1 MRIIG
6 GKYRGR
12 ALPTPKGFK
21 ARPTTDF
28 ARENLFNIIEN
39 SFDLTSVSVLDLF
52 AGTGGISY
60 EFASRGATSIDAV
73 EIDLRHFNYIKN
85 TAIALDFTQIH
96 VVRNDVFKF
105 LGFCSKTYDLI
116 FADPPYSCVKNHLIA
131 SMVAQNRLLNE
142 NGCLII
148 EHSATDNFSEMPGF
162 YRHKVYGSVNFSFFN
177 ANLLNLST

>member
-12 ALPTPKGFK
+12 VLPVPKGFK

-39 SFDLTSVSVLDLF
+39 SFDLTTIAVLDLF

-60 EFASRGATSIDAV
+60 EFASRGTPSIDVV
-73 EIDLRHFNYIKN
+73 EIELHNFNHIRK

-96 VVRNDVFKF
+96 VIRNDVFKF
-105 LGFCSKTYDLI
+105 LGFCHKTYDLI
-116 FADPPYSCVKNHLIA
+116 FADPPYSCAKIPQIA
-131 SMVAQNRLLNE
+131 TMVINNRLLNQ

-148 EHSATDNFSEMPGF
+148 EHSAANSFAETAGF
-162 YRHKVYGSVNFSFFN
+162 FRHKSYGSVNFSFFN
-177 ANLLNLST
+177 AIP